1 MMAPAPRPEDWNR
14 QADLAGGVFVV
25 TGATQG
31 IGAAIAGRL
40 AERGAR
46 GLILGGRDLDRGE
59 ASVRAI
65 ENRGAKAVFVPG
77 DLAEV
82 AACRSIIKAA
92 DDTFGRVDGLVNA
105 AGSTERGT
113 LADTTPDLWDRMFAV
128 NARAPFLLIQGAVE
142 IMRRE
147 RIAGAV
153 VNIITMSSHG
163 GQPKLVPYSAS
174 KGALGVLTKNLA
186 HGLLDERIRVNG
198 INIGW
203 TDTPNEHA
211 VQRAEGQPEDWL
223 ASAEAKAPFG
233 RLVKPDDVARMAL
246 FLLSVD
252 SGLTTGVIIDH
263 DQMVMGAYD

>member
-1 MMAPAPRPEDWNR
+1 MTGSSSGPANWNR

-31 IGAAIAGRL
+31 VGAAIAERL

-46 GLILGGRDLDRGE
+46 GLVLGGRDAKRGQ

-65 ENRGAKAVFVPG
+65 EQRGASAVFVPG
-77 DLAEV
+77 DLAEIEV
-82 AACRSIIKAA
+82 CRAVIKVT

-113 LADTTPDLWDRMFAV
+113 LADTTPELWDRMFAI

-147 RIAGAV
+147 AIAGSI

-186 HGLLDERIRVNG
+186 HGLLGDRIRVNG

-211 VQRAEGQPEDWL
+211 VQRAEAQPADWL
-223 ASAEAKAPFG
+223 ATAEAAAPFG

-246 FLLSVD
+246 FLLSTD
-252 SGLTTGVIIDH
+252 SGLTTGTIIDH